1 MLRLLKY
8 LKIEQWIM
16 ILASVGLIVLQVWL
30 DLKLPEYMEQVTKQL
45 QTPNPVLK
53 EIWINGG
60 YMLLCAL
67 GSLLAAFIVGFM
79 MARIAATFSQTLR
92 ISMFKKIDSFTK
104 NDINNFSTASLITR
118 TTNDVSQVQMFI
130 TMGMQLLIKAPI
142 LAIWA
147 ITKITVKGTEWSIA
161 TGTVIGLLLI
171 LVLVVMFFVVP
182 KFKKVQKMVDQLTVV
197 TRENLQGVRVIRA
210 YNAEEYQ
217 EEKFRKANDELTNIN
232 LFTSR
237 SMSMLNP
244 LINMLM
250 SFLSLSIYVI
260 GAYLIDKNHGNL
272 LLQTEL
278 FGSMIVFI
286 QYAMQVVMAFMMLV
300 MIFIILPR
308 TLVSGKRIN
317 EVLLTKPSIKDGA
330 GVSDDNGVKGTVEFK
345 NVSFKYPGAE
355 EYVIKDVSF
364 KVNQGETIAF
374 IGSTG
379 SGKSTLINLIPR
391 FYDATEGE
399 ILIDDV
405 DIKKYRLGELHDK
418 IGYVPQKAVLFKGT
432 IKFNVAYGESSYKDI
447 TDDDV
452 WKALE
457 IAQGKDFVEELP
469 EKLDAPVAQGGTNL
483 SGGQKQRL
491 AIARAIAREPEIL
504 IFDDS
509 FSALDYKTDRK
520 LRTTLRKETK
530 GVTSMIVAQRI
541 GTIMDANKIVVLNEG
556 KVAGIGTHHELL
568 KTSSVYKEI
577 ALSQLSEEELAWK
590 EIKRWKKKSQL
601 ILKIHG

>member
-577 ALSQLSEEELAWK
+577 ALSQLSEEELA
-590 EIKRWKKKSQL
+590 
-601 ILKIHG
+601 